1 MGVQDKRIGE
11 VARSRCVGSRA
22 EDHAHSQTETDRG
35 RQKHKGRENTRNKK
49 AMVNYGKKKR
59 EPFCRNDTG

>member
-22 EDHAHSQTETDRG
+22 EDHAHSQTETDRN
-35 RQKHKGRENTRNKK
+35 RQKHKGTNKK

-59 EPFCRNDTG
+59 AFL